1 MIIKI
6 ETDKK
11 EMEVEKVQSK
21 NLISFSIESKEF
33 GNDDLILI
41 DLSYEQ
47 CNELIKFL
55 KEAMI
60 ESYAV

>member
-21 NLISFSIESKEF
+21 NLISFSIGSKEF

-41 DLSYEQ
+41 DLKYEQ

-55 KEAMI
+55 KEAI
-60 ESYAV
+60 I

>member
-21 NLISFSIESKEF
+21 NLISFSIGSKEF

-41 DLSYEQ
+41 ELKYEQ

-60 ESYAV
+60 

>member
-1 MIIKI
+1 
-6 ETDKK
+6 
-11 EMEVEKVQSK
+11 MEVEKVHSK
-21 NLISFSIESKEF
+21 NLISFSIGSKEF

-41 DLSYEQ
+41 ELKYEQ

-60 ESYAV
+60 